1 MLAVATLARNVTG
14 LHIDVIGR
22 SVAWFLRRTSVLLNL
37 YRSWSIVFLTLVPCF
52 PVELAPRLMLNL
64 GSSVRSSPTIRP
76 VDYKVS

>member
-1 MLAVATLARNVTG
+1 MHHGEIDKLVGGQNLG

-52 PVELAPRLMLNL
+52 PLELAPCLMLNL
-64 GSSVRSSPTIRP
+64 GS
-76 VDYKVS
+76 